1 MDSETL
7 FIAIAWTILPALR
20 FFKLCPEVVW
30 CDVTS
35 HTNNKG
41 FHLLSFSCRTSID
54 KQVIFLWIWIPN
66 QQRFSFRWVFQHAIP
81 NLIPSWLRNRVR
93 FIMKDGDPQ
102 QRNEIIYAMI
112 DIFKNAIEGGCGYH
126 IGE

>member
-1 MDSETL
+1 MLHPIQTTKASIYSVSLATRSLINKL
-7 FIAIAWTILPALR
+7 F
-20 FFKLCPEVVW
+20 
-30 CDVTS
+30 
-35 HTNNKG
+35 
-41 FHLLSFSCRTSID
+41 
-54 KQVIFLWIWIPN
+54 FLWIWIPN

-81 NLIPSWLRNRVR
+81 NLIPSWLRNCVR

>member
-1 MDSETL
+1 VKEERSERKLMDSETL
-7 FIAIAWTILPALR
+7 FIAIAWTILPALL

-66 QQRFSFRWVFQHAIP
+66 QQSFSFWWVF
-81 NLIPSWLRNRVR
+81 
-93 FIMKDGDPQ
+93 
-102 QRNEIIYAMI
+102 
-112 DIFKNAIEGGCGYH
+112 
-126 IGE
+126 